1 MCIVFTNIL
10 DILLRFNE
18 IVIVRW
24 SRGHQVRHDKF
35 SLTSLFSL
43 YPCGF
48 PPGTPVS
55 SGFLPDED
63 HPNANIGANEHD

>member
-55 SGFLPDED
+55 SQTKTIRTQTSVPTSM
-63 HPNANIGANEHD
+63 I